1 MQNVKKIITSLQKGQ
16 FFSIGTFTPTEEM
29 DKKLLKK
36 NNPLRGRVT
45 RETYYDDVRFV
56 DYENMEI
63 IKEKRENGVEA
74 TKPSYDW
81 VEFPYIAKYKTRP
94 NKLYAVVR
102 TTKNVNI
109 KSRYFV
115 DGVEVKK
122 EDILPYMYKT
132 GKVGE
137 PIQFSLDLEQIIYI
151 KQGIIRYKK
160 EIAK

>member
-1 MQNVKKIITSLQKGQ
+1 MKTIKNFLTEINKGQ
-16 FFSIGTFTPTEEM
+16 FFSIGTLTPTEDM
-29 DKKLLKK
+29 DRKMLKK

-45 RETYYDDVRFV
+45 RKTYYEGVRFV
-56 DYENMEI
+56 DYENMAPV
-63 IKEKRENGVEA
+63 KEKRENGVEV

-132 GKVGE
+132 GKVLSE
-137 PIQFSLDLEQIIYI
+137 PVQFSLDLDQIIYI
-151 KQGIIRYKK
+151 AQGTILYKK
-160 EIAK
+160 EI